1 MKKTL
6 AILVIF
12 ATLTLQT
19 FANNSASAL
28 SDIKNFRVNSPTLAS
43 AGMPE
48 EAQFSVLKQQGFTHI
63 INLIPGKFSAEEE
76 LTKTLG
82 IDFKQ
87 IPIVWHQPT
96 IEDFKVFVTTM
107 NKYTAHTNSK
117 ANNKTDSVNKQPKV
131 LVHCQLNYRAS
142 AFVYLYQV
150 TQLGMDPEQAQQ
162 QLHTVWQPEGIWQH
176 FIEEVI
182 KHYKSTPA

>member
-1 MKKTL
+1 MKTML
-6 AILVIF
+6 VILVIF
-12 ATLTLQT
+12 ATLTLQA
-19 FANNSASAL
+19 FANNPASAL
-28 SDIKNFRVNSPTLAS
+28 FEIKNFRVNSPTLAS
-43 AGMPE
+43 AGMPKE
-48 EAQFSVLKQQGFTHI
+48 LQFSALKQQGFTHI

-76 LTKTLG
+76 LAKGLG
-82 IDFKQ
+82 IDFKK

-96 IEDFKVFVTTM
+96 IEDFKVFVATM
-107 NKYTAHTNSK
+107 NKYTAPTNSK
-117 ANNKTDSVNKQPKV
+117 ANNKTDSVSKQPKV

-150 TQLGMDPEQAQQ
+150 TQLGMDPEQAQK